1 MSKENN
7 NAPLDDFIIGEGF
20 EIYNGEPPKKAKKEK
35 IALKSIAWIL
45 AIIVVSVGLAFVTVL
60 GLFDYLGIGP
70 GRGNEIVL
78 EIKQGSSTRQIA
90 SQLKESGAI
99 KSETLFL
106 VFSKLKGYGSQYKYG
121 VYNFSDE
128 SGYSAIANMQI
139 ALRL

>member
-106 VFSKLKGYGSQYKYG
+106 VFSKLKGYGSQYK
-121 VYNFSDE
+121 
-128 SGYSAIANMQI
+128 
-139 ALRL
+139 